1 MLCRYQFE
9 MLRDSYRLEAY
20 DKAIKAAVTFK
31 KEFSSEELFILDI
44 GANSGILPMLAAR
57 HVVYTYAYWGM
68 DLTFDYYD
76 ADRWLGA

>member
-44 GANSGILPMLAAR
+44 GANSGSLPMLAAR
-57 HVVYTYAYWGM
+57 HG
-68 DLTFDYYD
+68 
-76 ADRWLGA
+76 ADKVSKKAKLRCMWCIHMHTGEWI